1 MEYFKHDINASED
14 DKICE
19 LLAAGGY
26 EMLGYYWRFVEY
38 LYSRNGKVSK
48 SKIAGVAWSLHMDVD
63 KLKILVSDFD
73 LFAEDEN
80 YIYSKRVLAEV
91 EEFAENGRKLSEAG
105 RRGGKASAKSRAE
118 AKKEA
123 TLEAGLEATLE
134 ASVDD
139 GLTEAQAEAQ
149 QNRKNKIEKIEKIE
163 KKKHNNNDDDSYVV
177 DSFYYVL
184 DLLGENKR
192 KPSKQ
197 ELAIVEGWQTELK
210 ASREMIWEA
219 GVRSRDNTGDIIFK
233 YMDSCIRNWSAKGL
247 RTSQEINDREKR
259 KRGNAPSYDINE
271 IERFNVFTDWGGD
284 DESSPKIKENI

>member
-38 LYSRNGKVSK
+38 LYSRNGKVGK

-105 RRGGKASAKSRAE
+105 RRGGKASAKSRVE

-123 TLEAGLEATLE
+123 TLEATLEAT
-134 ASVDD
+134 VDD
-139 GLTEAQAEAQ
+139 GLTEAQAEAQAEAQ

-163 KKKHNNNDDDSYVV
+163 KIDKKKHNNDYDVV

-247 RTSQEINDREKR
+247 RTSQEINAREKR

-271 IERFNVFTDWGGD
+271 IEEFNVFTDWDG
-284 DESSPKIKENI
+284 DESSPQKIKENI

>member
-26 EMLGYYWRFVEY
+26 EMLGYYWRFIEY

-63 KLKILVSDFD
+63 KLKILVSEFD
-73 LFAEDEN
+73 LFTEDEN

-134 ASVDD
+134 ASVDN

-149 QNRKNKIEKIEKIE
+149 QNKIEKIEKID
-163 KKKHNNNDDDSYVV
+163 KKKHNNDYDVV
-177 DSFYYVL
+177 DFFYCVL

-233 YMDSCIRNWSAKGL
+233 YMDSCIRNWNAKGL
-247 RTSQEINDREKR
+247 RTSQEINARENR

-271 IERFNVFTDWGGD
+271 IEEFNVFTDWDG
-284 DESSPKIKENI
+284 DESPPKIKENIQ

>member
-91 EEFAENGRKLSEAG
+91 EEFAEQGRKLSEAG
-105 RRGGKASAKSRAE
+105 RRGGKASAKSRVE

-134 ASVDD
+134 ATVDD

-163 KKKHNNNDDDSYVV
+163 KNKHNNDYDVV
-177 DSFYYVL
+177 DSFYCVL

-247 RTSQEINDREKR
+247 RTSQEINAREKR
-259 KRGNAPSYDINE
+259 KRGNAPSYDIKE
-271 IERFNVFTDWGGD
+271 IEGFNVFTDWDGD
-284 DESSPKIKENI
+284 KSPPKKINENI

>member
-134 ASVDD
+134 ATVDD
-139 GLTEAQAEAQ
+139 SLTEAQAEAQ
-149 QNRKNKIEKIEKIE
+149 QNRKNKIEKIEKKE
-163 KKKHNNNDDDSYVV
+163 KNKYNNDDDNSSVV

-233 YMDSCIRNWSAKGL
+233 YMDSCIRNWNAKGL
-247 RTSQEINDREKR
+247 RTSQEINARENR
-259 KRGNAPSYDINE
+259 KRGNAPSYDIKE
-271 IERFNVFTDWGGD
+271 IEGFNVFTDWDG
-284 DESSPKIKENI
+284 DESPPKIKENI